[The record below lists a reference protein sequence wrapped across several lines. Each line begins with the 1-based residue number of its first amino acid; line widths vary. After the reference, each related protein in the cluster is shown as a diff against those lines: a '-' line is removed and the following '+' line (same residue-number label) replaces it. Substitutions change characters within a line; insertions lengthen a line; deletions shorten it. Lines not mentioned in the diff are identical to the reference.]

1 MIMNRI
7 ETICNEEGY
16 DVESTDK
23 LCCSRQYDPLRYLPE
38 DSFNKEEELENKI
51 PSWPEYLASRNAVDS
66 IGDQPVLISYL
77 PEGTEREL
85 ALRMSKKS
93 SLGVCTQA

>member
-1 MIMNRI
+1 MNRI

-23 LCCSRQYDPLRYLPE
+23 LCCSRQQDPLRYLPE

-51 PSWPEYLASRNAVDS
+51 PS
-66 IGDQPVLISYL
+66 
-77 PEGTEREL
+77 
-85 ALRMSKKS
+85 
-93 SLGVCTQA
+93 